1 MKQTVRQT
9 DTRPDLSA
17 ILAELPPLVARTWP
31 RFREVLGY
39 SPRSMANMDALKQ
52 TTGIKRILLG
62 NVVAYERESLIR
74 WLEERCRVI
83 S

>member
-1 MKQTVRQT
+1 V
-9 DTRPDLSA
+9 
-17 ILAELPPLVARTWP
+17 
-31 RFREVLGY
+31 
-39 SPRSMANMDALKQ
+39 ANMDALKQ

>member
-17 ILAELPPLVARTWP
+17 ILAELPPFVARTWP

-52 TTGIKRILLG
+52 TTWIKRILLG